1 MVCVFYG
8 VFYLCLVDSASF
20 QESLEMAKVKSF
32 NCQLQI
38 LKIDNF
44 AALATNECKVLCSF
58 NSIFGYSTDS
68 SFVSRPFAIPMLK
81 KRAQTFSWKP

>member
-1 MVCVFYG
+1 MSFTGSFTFVV
-8 VFYLCLVDSASF
+8 VDSASF
-20 QESLEMAKVKSF
+20 KKTLEMARVKSF
-32 NCQLQI
+32 NCQLQS
-38 LKIDNF
+38 LKIGNC

-58 NSIFGYSTDS
+58 NSIFGYGTDS